1 MARSI
6 LDLTDDRPTP
16 AAFFAVADEVYEGDP
31 NFCAPFRDA
40 VAASIGRADF
50 HHRQQVLIAV
60 ENGRPVARLIA
71 RLSPDLRD
79 AEDRPFGLL
88 AFFEACERPE
98 AVAKLFATAIGWL
111 RDHGAG
117 AIVGPMD
124 GDTWHSYRLNVGP
137 YGERPFLMEPY
148 HPPYYPAL
156 WEQNGFEVLE
166 GYHSKRVSDLDGVLP
181 QLEPSYRRAI
191 AAGYRLER
199 LRMKRFF
206 AELERFHALS
216 CEMFRHNFL
225 YSEISRSD
233 FVELYSGARRLIDPD
248 FVYFAVAP
256 DGSDAGFLFAF
267 PDRFRAVA
275 AMHGRR
281 GLLAALRFLAHRRRP
296 DTVNLKS
303 LGVVSAHRRSGLASA
318 LMYCGYRT
326 AREKGYTRANLC
338 LIKDD
343 NPSGGLDGG
352 LGTLLRRYHL
362 YQLGDRR

>member
-1 MARSI
+1 MALSI

-16 AAFFAVADEVYEGDP
+16 APFFAVANEVYAGDP
-31 NFCAPFRDA
+31 NYCAPFRDA

-71 RLSPDLRD
+71 RLSPVLRD
-79 AEDRPFGLL
+79 AEGRPFGLL

-98 AVAKLFATAIGWL
+98 AVATLFATAIAWL

-148 HPPYYPAL
+148 QPPYYPAL

-166 GYHSKRVSDLDGVLP
+166 GYHSKRVNDLAGVLP
-181 QLEPSYRRAI
+181 QLEPSYRRAL

-199 LRMKRFF
+199 LGMKRFV

-216 CEMFRHNFL
+216 CEIFRHNFL

-233 FVELYSGARRLIDPD
+233 FVKLYSGARRLIDPD

-281 GLLAALRFLAHRRRP
+281 GPLAALRFLAHRRRP

-303 LGVVSAHRRSGLASA
+303 LGVVSPHRRSGLAAA

-343 NPSGGLDGG
+343 NPSGGLEGG

-362 YQLGDRR
+362 YQLGGSR